1 MGLKEE
7 FEKLVKDA
15 DRMLQDS
22 KKLRE
27 EADREFENI
36 LGSRYHKYMEE
47 KSGKT
52 KKGR

>member
-7 FEKLVKDA
+7 FAKLVEDA
-15 DRMLQDS
+15 DKMLQDS

-36 LGSRYHKYMEE
+36 LGNRYQKY
-47 KSGKT
+47 KDKRDRS